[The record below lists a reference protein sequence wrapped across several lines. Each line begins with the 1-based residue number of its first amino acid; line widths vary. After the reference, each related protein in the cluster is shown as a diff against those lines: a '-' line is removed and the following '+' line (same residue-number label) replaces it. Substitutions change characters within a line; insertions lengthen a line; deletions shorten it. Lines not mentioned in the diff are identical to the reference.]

1 MYTWQ
6 KTCFKNSIS
15 ILINN
20 WMVIFTSETI
30 FTLLSK
36 SCDTLRMIFNDG
48 QRSYGV
54 LPNAAKDVFGFW
66 RAIVS
71 TFGTGISTCLLF
83 VTSCHQGLSPFSL
96 FLSHLRKRNENPERR
111 AFFSLEGS
119 SEKYNQVRTF
129 TLVEYFGSPSA
140 NGLHHSFSGLTT

>member
-54 LPNAAKDVFGFW
+54 LPNAAKDVFGF
-66 RAIVS
+66 
-71 TFGTGISTCLLF
+71 
-83 VTSCHQGLSPFSL
+83 
-96 FLSHLRKRNENPERR
+96 
-111 AFFSLEGS
+111 
-119 SEKYNQVRTF
+119 
-129 TLVEYFGSPSA
+129 
-140 NGLHHSFSGLTT
+140 